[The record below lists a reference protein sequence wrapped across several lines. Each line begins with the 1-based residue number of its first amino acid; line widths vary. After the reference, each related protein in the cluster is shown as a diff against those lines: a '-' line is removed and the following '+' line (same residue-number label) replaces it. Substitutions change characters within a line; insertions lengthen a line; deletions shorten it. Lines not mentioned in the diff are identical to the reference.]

1 MKSVPIFLVRVRAIA
16 LLNRGQD
23 AIAQG
28 RLTAIACSTDDGGVP
43 GLKQYHPVGLN
54 KNVHAISGVRNTLLD
69 NFHATGGG
77 QAQAF
82 SLSQRLR
89 RDVVQLSHMHASI
102 STALLSSIAL
112 NLVQMVHL
120 NITANS

>member
-1 MKSVPIFLVRVRAIA
+1 MKIAPIFLVRERAIA
-16 LLNRGQD
+16 LLHRGQD

-69 NFHATGGG
+69 NFLATGGG
-77 QAQAF
+77 LAQTF
-82 SLSQRLR
+82 TFSQRLR
-89 RDVVQLSHMHASI
+89 RDVVQLSHMQGSI
-102 STALLSSIAL
+102 STALVSSIAL

-120 NITANS
+120 NSTANS